1 MYMYYKVLIMSSVY
15 THKGLRDVLRGRAL
29 IIHDNSAYNVILLKM
44 HTLYVDPASRGLEL
58 SSMCVRVLFYSV
70 FSFLTAHSAN
80 TSFCSTVAVNVICE
94 CVNPTLYCTG
104 TGTVLYRYSG
114 ERSIPAL

>member
-58 SSMCVRVLFYSV
+58 SSMCACPVLLSV
-70 FSFLTAHSAN
+70 LISNSA
-80 TSFCSTVAVNVICE
+80 FREHV
-94 CVNPTLYCTG
+94 LLQYC
-104 TGTVLYRYSG
+104 SG
-114 ERSIPAL
+114 ECDM